1 MRGVVF
7 GRRWLI
13 PHLVVALAAMGVAAG
28 CETAQAQSQTGW
40 QPNRKY
46 CVRTDVT
53 LPQGAAQLTTMA
65 NECVAASSD
74 SDRYRAAYAAFN
86 AARAFNEIGDTS
98 SDPASSDALQAY
110 ASALK
115 HIGTSLVLVSND
127 DPRLAN
133 ESNKSKKLANDRF
146 RLDRVNEKGR
156 SLVGL
161 GEPPA
166 PGASL
171 ASAPCA
177 ITARAACYS
186 EAISWLNKNEA
197 LTAPL
202 AAAPGEISDDN
213 FYYLRGRAYAA
224 SGTDAI
230 KAMSDLQKVASQP
243 SLAAGANSILA
254 NVSLK
259 AGQMAAR
266 DLTNS
271 GQNTAINFFRIAVT
285 ANPAAVEADMGLGDA
300 YTWLGDNGTIN
311 RNDNY
316 NSAVKYYTDTI
327 NGAADGSL
335 QSRAY
340 QGRGKARV
348 ALSVQ
353 PDGKNDP
360 GMLNAA
366 IADYNAAAGLEPRDP
381 APRLNLARALSK
393 AGQLAQA
400 STAYS
405 QATGLMSPDSV
416 QASAALMELGDVK
429 SKLNAPPAEVRTA
442 YEQAKIGNRESA
454 RPDLEIGK
462 SYFYEAVSKGDNGS
476 LLSNASQALQA
487 AVNRAGG
494 ADAPPALG
502 ETDVKAE
509 AYFYLS
515 LVSAKRGSLLDA
527 VKSADEAARVGA
539 GNPAYGLH
547 ACMAHIMRGGTSV
560 EADNSLSCAGSD
572 GKAEGLL
579 LRGMFYLRNAQYAA
593 TAAKGISRDTARFA
607 FEQGLNAADRATT
620 PAKLEDTFKWPGAPS
635 TPPVKNLLEYGR
647 AKSAACQGLSSTLPL
662 SSSELRAAQSYFD
675 FYHVEKCEP
684 N

>member
-1 MRGVVF
+1 M
-7 GRRWLI
+7 
-13 PHLVVALAAMGVAAG
+13 
-28 CETAQAQSQTGW
+28 
-40 QPNRKY
+40 
-46 CVRTDVT
+46 T
-53 LPQGAAQLTTMA
+53 LPQGADQLTRMA
-65 NECVAASSD
+65 NECVAASGD

-86 AARAFNEIGDTS
+86 AARAFNQIGDTS

-156 SLVGL
+156 ALVGL
-161 GEPPA
+161 GLPMEA
-166 PGASL
+166 GAIPNST
-171 ASAPCA
+171 PCSM
-177 ITARAACYS
+177 TAREGCYT
-186 EAISWLNKNEA
+186 EAISWLNKNES
-197 LTAPL
+197 LISPL
-202 AAAPGEISDDN
+202 AASPGEISDDN

-230 KAMSDLQKVASQP
+230 KAISDLQKVTAQP
-243 SLAAGANSILA
+243 SLSASANGILA
-254 NVSLK
+254 SVSLK
-259 AGQMAAR
+259 AGQTAAR

-271 GQNTAINFFRIAVT
+271 GQNTAINFYRIAVT
-285 ANPAAVEADMGLGDA
+285 ANPRAVEADMGLGDA
-300 YTWLGDNGTIN
+300 YTWLGDNATVN
-311 RNDNY
+311 HNENY
-316 NSAVKYYTDTI
+316 NNAVRYYTDAI
-327 NGAADGSL
+327 NGSSDGAM
-335 QSRAY
+335 QSRGY

-360 GMLNAA
+360 AMLRDA
-366 IADYNAAAGLEPRDP
+366 IADYNAAAGLEPKNP

-405 QATGLMSPDSV
+405 QATGLMSPDSA

-429 SKLNAPPAEVRTA
+429 AKLNAPPGEVRAA
-442 YEQAKIGNRESA
+442 YERAKIGNRESA

-462 SYFYEAVSKGDNGS
+462 SYFSEAVSSGDNGS
-476 LLSNASQALQA
+476 LLVNASQALQA
-487 AVNRAGG
+487 AINRAGG
-494 ADAPPALG
+494 ADAPPAPG
-502 ETDVKAE
+502 ETDVKAD
-509 AYFYLS
+509 AYYYLS

-527 VKSADEAARVGA
+527 VKNADDAARVGA
-539 GNPAYGLH
+539 ANPAYGLH
-547 ACMAHIMRGGTSV
+547 ACVAHIMRGGTSV
-560 EADNSLSCAGSD
+560 GADNSLSCAGSD
-572 GKAEGLL
+572 GTAQGLL
-579 LRGMFYLRNAQYAA
+579 LRGMFYLRNAQYVAS
-593 TAAKGISRDTARFA
+593 AAKGISRDTARFA
-607 FEQGLNAADRATT
+607 FEQGMNAADRSTT
-620 PAKLEDTFKWPGAPS
+620 PIALEDSFKWPGAPA
-635 TPPVKNLLEYGR
+635 TPPIRNLLEYGK
-647 AKSAACQGLSSTLPL
+647 AKAAACQGLSSTLPL